1 MNIFR
6 DSSPLLTES
15 CLTFRPAGLLEEG
28 RPLARLRHGHELW
41 GLAMGRLT
49 EISGVGGGAGLT
61 LAASFL
67 RRAQGRGST
76 VLWLGCDA
84 KTFYPP
90 DMRAAGVDLERLP
103 LLFLPQPQDAALAA
117 TRLLSSGGFDLLVWD
132 LASWKKPPSQL
143 PVALLAR
150 LGAMARHH
158 RAMVLILTAKPED
171 EASLGCLVGLR
182 LGVEAEVGDPSL
194 LRVKVLKDKRGSAGE
209 GREWQW
215 RCGVPEGLPPSA
227 PTPPARSRAV

>member
-1 MNIFR
+1 MNIFG
-6 DSSPLLTES
+6 DDSPLLTES
-15 CLTFRPAGLLEEG
+15 GLTFRPAMLVGEE
-28 RPLARLRHGHELW
+28 RPLARLRYGHELG
-41 GLAMGRLT
+41 GLTTGRLT
-49 EISGVGGGAGLT
+49 EVSGAGGGAGLT

-67 RRAQGRGST
+67 RRAQGRGQT
-76 VLWLGCDA
+76 VLWLGCDG

-90 DMRAAGVDLERLP
+90 DMQAAGVDLERLP
-103 LLFLPQPQDAALAA
+103 VLFLPQPADAALAA

-132 LASWKKPPSQL
+132 LASWKKPPSRL

-158 RAMVLILTAKPED
+158 RAAVLILTAKGED
-171 EASLGCLVGLR
+171 EPSLGCLVGLR
-182 LGVEAEVGDPSL
+182 LGVQAEAGDPSL

-227 PTPPARSRAV
+227 PLPRRRPA

>member
-1 MNIFR
+1 MNIFGE
-6 DSSPLLTES
+6 DSPLLAES
-15 CLTFRPAGLLEEG
+15 SLTFRPARWVEEE

-49 EISGVGGGAGLT
+49 EVSGAGGGGGLT

-67 RRAQGRGST
+67 RHAQQRGKMA
-76 VLWLGCDA
+76 LWLGCEA
-84 KTFYPP
+84 KAFYPP
-90 DMRAAGVDLERLP
+90 DMQAAGVQLERLP
-103 LLFLPQPQDAALAA
+103 LLFLPEPADAALAA
-117 TRLLSSGGFDLLVWD
+117 TRLLSSGGFDLIVWD
-132 LASWKKPPSQL
+132 LASWKKPPSRL

-158 RAMVLILTAKPED
+158 RAMVLILTAKPGD
-171 EASLGCLVGLR
+171 EVSLGCLVGLR
-182 LGVEAEVGDPSL
+182 LGVEAEAGEPSL

-215 RCGVPEGLPPSA
+215 RCGVPEGLPASKPLPRRLA
-227 PTPPARSRAV
+227 I